1 MNTLET
7 RVVDRSFVDNDM
19 RWIIDYKTAD
29 LGAQAGEAELK
40 AHAERFRAQL
50 QAYAI
55 LFADESL
62 PQQLAIFYVA
72 HGKLITLAN

>member
-1 MNTLET
+1 
-7 RVVDRSFVDNDM
+7 VVDRSFVDNGV